1 MSLRKN
7 VAPPITASFTSRLCC
22 QMSLESKR
30 HPAAIIKCVHLRYSV
45 YICACVSLQW
55 VWMCMLCVCVCVT
68 ATQVIVPLL
77 LCRKV
82 ALLLPWSQQRCR
94 EHHSREESPIWNKSL
109 LYSDWWAPS
118 GTTRL
123 CFSVSHAGDSSQ
135 FGREKYGCSPNLLWH
150 SEDVCSACRKSAGL
164 SVLFLARWSF
174 MGI

>member
-1 MSLRKN
+1 MC
-7 VAPPITASFTSRLCC
+7 ASALQCVYLCMCEFT
-22 QMSLESKR
+22 
-30 HPAAIIKCVHLRYSV
+30 IHLFTECE
-45 YICACVSLQW
+45 CAC
-55 VWMCMLCVCVCVT
+55 CVCVCVT